1 MLKLIEVGTDTNT
14 APKPTVTNIRDA
26 FTTDLRNAMLA
37 CQKLG
42 FDIRKPAIRYAILTY
57 GGSAGVL
64 AAHLGPEKV
73 TAALRIFSML
83 GQKYRPY
90 IIAIEKNAAE
100 MAKFLH
106 TLHVKTGS
114 KPTAKSKANA
124 KVAGD
129 MGAVG
134 TLLALGGLGSA
145 IYFVVRQFAN
155 GAAAPA
161 APAAFN
167 PAKEASSVHYN
178 SDDVKPPVT
187 APAPKKYV
195 KTAESVK
202 PTGWSATYDRVPAPK
217 TIVTPKKPSTSAG
230 YGEDCRGVD
239 ACCGFE
245 IINGA
250 AAPLERRKLPSSRK
264 VARRPASPG
273 VARRA
278 TNRAQTMQFQS
289 MQIKPGAMSPMSTT
303 LDPTT
308 TMLLDMIRNAPG
320 PVDRRNTS
328 AVINRSRPRNW
339 PGSRGTYSY

>member
-14 APKPTVTNIRDA
+14 HKPQRGSVNVTNIRDA

-42 FDIRKPAIRYAILTY
+42 FDIRKPAIRYAVLTY

-73 TAALRIFSML
+73 TSALRIFAML

-106 TLHVKTGS
+106 TLHLKTGV
-114 KPTAKSKANA
+114 KPSAKSKANA

-145 IYFVVRQFAN
+145 IYFVVRQFADK
-155 GAAAPA
+155 
-161 APAAFN
+161 PAAFN
-167 PAKEASSVHYN
+167 PAKDIPSAHYNSDDVKPPVATKPAFNPGKKASSVHYN
-178 SDDVKPPVT
+178 SDDVRGMHGVGRDLKNKET
-187 APAPKKYV
+187 
-195 KTAESVK
+195 E
-202 PTGWSATYDRVPAPK
+202 
-217 TIVTPKKPSTSAG
+217 
-230 YGEDCRGVD
+230 GVD
-239 ACCGFE
+239 ACCGFK

>member
-1 MLKLIEVGTDTNT
+1 MFKLIEVGTDTKS
-14 APKPTVTNIRDA
+14 APKPSLKVPVANVRQA
-26 FTTDLRNAMLA
+26 FTSDLRNAMLA

-57 GGSAGVL
+57 GGTAGVL

-73 TAALRIFSML
+73 TAALQIFSKL
-83 GQKYRPY
+83 GHKYRPY
-90 IIAIEKNAAE
+90 IIAVEKNAVE

-106 TLHVKTGS
+106 TLHLKTGA
-114 KPTAKSKANA
+114 KPTAKAKANA

-145 IYFVVRQFAN
+145 IYFVVREFAN
-155 GAAAPA
+155 RPA
-161 APAAFN
+161 APAPFN
-167 PAKEASSVHYN
+167 PAKNIPSAHYN

-187 APAPKKYV
+187 PKAIAPK
-195 KTAESVK
+195 
-202 PTGWSATYDRVPAPK
+202 ATAPK
-217 TIVTPKKPSTSAG
+217 ATTPKVAFNPAKKIPSAHYNSDDVRGIHGIGKDLKAKET
-230 YGEDCRGVD
+230 EGVD
-239 ACCGFE
+239 ACGFE
-245 IINGA
+245 ILAGA
-250 AAPLERRKLPSSRK
+250 AAPLERRTPRTARK
-264 VARRPASPG
+264 VARRPARPSG
-273 VARRA
+273 
-278 TNRAQTMQFQS
+278 RAQAMQFQPMRLS
-289 MQIKPGAMSPMSTT
+289 PGAASPMQST

-320 PVDRRNTS
+320 TVDRRNTS